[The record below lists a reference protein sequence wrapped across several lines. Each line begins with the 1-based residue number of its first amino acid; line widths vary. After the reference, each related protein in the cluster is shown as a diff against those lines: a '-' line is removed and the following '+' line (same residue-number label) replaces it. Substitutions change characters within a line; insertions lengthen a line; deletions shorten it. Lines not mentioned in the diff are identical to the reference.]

1 MVGWRFIVTAKPTSG
16 SNPNACVPEGRPG
29 GTLVE
34 MSKTSDAMGSNMG
47 AGQISQP
54 RGNSRH
60 GILSPH
66 TGSPSGPFSI
76 APLRQ
81 SSPAHHPADESHLSI
96 CRRCVGLQ
104 SLCCARVKRERT
116 KDPKSTADAAMR
128 APRRCIGVA
137 MSRYSSLSVSPS
149 FNNSGYSSSTPLH
162 THCLTT
168 PVASTTI
175 TTPLAS
181 TTTTTP
187 VASTAKFETPS
198 SEFLLQG
205 VGFLCRQFQK
215 LLHFCGKGDENPC
228 LEES

>member
-1 MVGWRFIVTAKPTSG
+1 MVGWRFIVTAKPASG

-104 SLCCARVKRERT
+104 SLCLARVRRERE
-116 KDPKSTADAAMR
+116 KDPTSTAEAAMR
-128 APRRCIGVA
+128 APRRSIGVA
-137 MSRYSSLSVSPS
+137 MSRCSSLSVSPS
-149 FNNSGYSSSTPLH
+149 FNTEQVRVFKLYATP
-162 THCLTT
+162 
-168 PVASTTI
+168 
-175 TTPLAS
+175 
-181 TTTTTP
+181 
-187 VASTAKFETPS
+187 PS
-198 SEFLLQG
+198 LLS
-205 VGFLCRQFQK
+205 FQFQEK
-215 LLHFCGKGDENPC
+215 DCTLGLFCGKGDDGNPL

>member
-104 SLCCARVKRERT
+104 SLCCARVRRERT

-128 APRRCIGVA
+128 APRRSIGVA
-137 MSRYSSLSVSPS
+137 MSRYSSLSVSPN
-149 FNNSGYSSSTPLH
+149 FNNEQVRVFKLYATPHSLSYDACGIDNNHDACRPPVSSCCTFAGRVLGIPCSRSREAAWPSASCSRIRWRRIVCQST
-162 THCLTT
+162 
-168 PVASTTI
+168 
-175 TTPLAS
+175 
-181 TTTTTP
+181 
-187 VASTAKFETPS
+187 
-198 SEFLLQG
+198 SE
-205 VGFLCRQFQK
+205 RS
-215 LLHFCGKGDENPC
+215 HE
-228 LEES
+228 